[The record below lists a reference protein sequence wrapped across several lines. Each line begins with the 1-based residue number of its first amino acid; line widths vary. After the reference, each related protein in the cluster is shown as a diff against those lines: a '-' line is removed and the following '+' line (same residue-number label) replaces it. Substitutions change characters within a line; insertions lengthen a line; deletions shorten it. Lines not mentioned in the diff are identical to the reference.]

1 MLKLFIL
8 FTVLNIINV
17 VLQTVKSIVTITAG
31 KWTSAFVNAIAYGL
45 YQVILVYSVCELPLW
60 QKVLVV
66 ALANFVGVFIV
77 KYFEEKGQKEKLWK
91 IEMTVPTKYRY
102 ILDTSLNS
110 IPHSY
115 LVISDK
121 HTLFNI
127 YCDTKDQS
135 RMVRQIAEQYDG
147 KVFATETKIL

>member
-91 IEMTVPTKYRY
+91 IELTIPTKYRY
-102 ILDTSLNS
+102 VVDTSLNA

-115 LVISDK
+115 MVITDK

-127 YCDTKDQS
+127 YCDTKEQS
-135 RMVRQIAEQYDG
+135 KIVKDIATRYDG
-147 KVFATETKIL
+147 KTFATETKIL

>member
-31 KWTSAFVNAIAYGL
+31 KWTSATVNAIAYGL

-102 ILDTSLNS
+102 VLDTSLNS

-127 YCDTKDQS
+127 YCDTKEQS
-135 RMVRQIAEQYDG
+135 RMVKQIAEQYDG

>member
-31 KWTSAFVNAIAYGL
+31 KWTSAMVNAIAYGL

-66 ALANFVGVFIV
+66 ALANFIGVFIV